1 MIKEEAYPWIGIV
14 IGGIVGLLA
23 TIIISDSISYFPYST
38 EGVDWVEVFAVSAFI
53 SLPVA
58 WVVVIV
64 ISIKVGTDEGI
75 VAGILSGVWG
85 FFIGSIGGYIIGGIM
100 GLIIVAIAPIFLDIA
115 LGAVTGI
122 VICIARGYIEKIE
135 DVWDLDK
142 SFFLPVI
149 SVIAAIGCGIIAWGL
164 GSEFIANIIIIPMF
178 GSIGYVIG
186 KEMGKTATER
196 ENKLNVTRFNISL
209 ATEHIKSAKELG
221 LNTQKEESI
230 LRESLKLLKRG
241 KYERVK
247 DLAGEA
253 QKTAVVYL
261 GKHSVATEAIQT
273 AKTTIEMV
281 KVKCNVQRSDNLL
294 KEANATLETA
304 LKEGDIEGLEKA
316 KKLAGDAF
324 EITKQLEAKSKDATV
339 AIQNARKT
347 VEAAKAFGCIAQ
359 RPESLLK
366 EADLALD
373 TALGRGDPKGLEK
386 AKKLADEV
394 LKVAKQ
400 IKAESK
406 PEMEIKFIE
415 KGFRV
420 DTWKRAMLEVS
431 NVGEAHAKDV
441 GIDFSKEV
449 AVKDLEGINTLNR
462 GESKELE
469 FMLKSMDT
477 GEVPVD
483 VKVSFSS
490 LDGTSYGFDKRFYLS
505 VIQGVAG
512 VKEYEIPVGEEIEIK
527 RGYEI
532 LQNNDLRFGIRIINN
547 TGYAVM
553 DAETILDYPRT
564 LFALKDNVVQTLAN
578 IHPNGERTA
587 KYILTPLGCI
597 HNEKIDATIIYKDH
611 TGEKQAV
618 QMRPKKVHCV
628 CPFLKEKAMRE
639 GEFAELANTHEH
651 IQEGLSFSG
660 ISVNEIADF
669 IKEACTHRLY
679 VISEHEIDTAK
690 IVYLAGESIGDKA
703 YYLLTAVIQ
712 PYKDLIQVALRAY
725 SDKSYGLHGFLN
737 EIANSIRHLVGSVQ
751 SAKEIGIIESK
762 QVINIIDS
770 VVQRTSFGGTEAG
783 ATSVN
788 IGGIVV
794 QRTEIGTVKKCPIC
808 GKEVQ
813 MDKRFCPACSARLE

>member
-1 MIKEEAYPWIGIV
+1 
-14 IGGIVGLLA
+14 
-23 TIIISDSISYFPYST
+23 
-38 EGVDWVEVFAVSAFI
+38 
-53 SLPVA
+53 
-58 WVVVIV
+58 
-64 ISIKVGTDEGI
+64 
-75 VAGILSGVWG
+75 
-85 FFIGSIGGYIIGGIM
+85 
-100 GLIIVAIAPIFLDIA
+100 
-115 LGAVTGI
+115 
-122 VICIARGYIEKIE
+122 
-135 DVWDLDK
+135 
-142 SFFLPVI
+142 
-149 SVIAAIGCGIIAWGL
+149 
-164 GSEFIANIIIIPMF
+164 
-178 GSIGYVIG
+178 
-186 KEMGKTATER
+186 
-196 ENKLNVTRFNISL
+196 
-209 ATEHIKSAKELG
+209 
-221 LNTQKEESI
+221 
-230 LRESLKLLKRG
+230 
-241 KYERVK
+241 
-247 DLAGEA
+247 
-253 QKTAVVYL
+253 
-261 GKHSVATEAIQT
+261 
-273 AKTTIEMV
+273 
-281 KVKCNVQRSDNLL
+281 
-294 KEANATLETA
+294 
-304 LKEGDIEGLEKA
+304 IEGLEKA

-347 VEAAKAFGCIAQ
+347 VEAAKAFGCIVQ
-359 RPESLLK
+359 RPEGLLK
-366 EADLALD
+366 EADLTLD

-386 AKKLADEV
+386 AKMLADEV

-406 PEMEIKFIE
+406 PEMEIQFIE

-420 DTWKRAMLEVS
+420 DTWKRAKLEVS

-441 GIDFSKEV
+441 GLHFSKEV

-483 VKVSFSS
+483 VKVSFRS

-505 VIQGVAG
+505 VIQGLAG
-512 VKEYEIPVGEEIEIK
+512 VKGDEIPVEEEIEIK

-651 IQEGLSFSG
+651 
-660 ISVNEIADF
+660 
-669 IKEACTHRLY
+669 
-679 VISEHEIDTAK
+679 
-690 IVYLAGESIGDKA
+690 
-703 YYLLTAVIQ
+703 
-712 PYKDLIQVALRAY
+712 
-725 SDKSYGLHGFLN
+725 
-737 EIANSIRHLVGSVQ
+737 
-751 SAKEIGIIESK
+751 
-762 QVINIIDS
+762 
-770 VVQRTSFGGTEAG
+770 
-783 ATSVN
+783 
-788 IGGIVV
+788 
-794 QRTEIGTVKKCPIC
+794 
-808 GKEVQ
+808 
-813 MDKRFCPACSARLE
+813 